1 MYRIMFLIIAQTLIT
16 NASFAETECETL
28 KTSRQQKI
36 FKFSSL
42 QANSILTK
50 KPQDIA
56 KLLTQTPDEQ
66 KQDQSPELR
75 GQLDSLNKEI
85 DAIEKQMKEKKCPE

>member
-1 MYRIMFLIIAQTLIT
+1 MHRIMLIIFAQTL
-16 NASFAETECETL
+16 AGHLSFAETDCETL

-42 QANSILTK
+42 QANSILAKT
-50 KPQDIA
+50 PQDIA
-56 KLLTQTPDEQ
+56 KLLTQTPNEQ

-75 GQLDSLNKEI
+75 AQLDTLNKEI
-85 DAIEKQMKEKKCPE
+85 DEIEKQMKEKKCPE